1 MDFWKTDKNR
11 SDDFRAS
18 ILVYGDTTGNCKAYG
33 FKGKNVYNTLYQMRK
48 RFRVYWEQSG
58 KEDTVYEK
66 A

>member
-1 MDFWKTDKNR
+1 MFITH
-11 SDDFRAS
+11 
-18 ILVYGDTTGNCKAYG
+18 V
-33 FKGKNVYNTLYQMRK
+33 QMRK